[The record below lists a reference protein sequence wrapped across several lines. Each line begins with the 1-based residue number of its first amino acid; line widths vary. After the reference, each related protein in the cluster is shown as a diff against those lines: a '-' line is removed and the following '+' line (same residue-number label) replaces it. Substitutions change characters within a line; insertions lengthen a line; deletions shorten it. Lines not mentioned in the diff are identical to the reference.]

1 VLAFTAAITVFT
13 ALAFGLAPAWF
24 AARTDLNSI
33 LKQGS
38 RGSTAGHYAL
48 RRILVAS
55 ELALATVLLIAAGL
69 LFEALLRLE
78 SVPVGFD
85 SSHLLTFQLS
95 PPGARYPNQTQAWA
109 FYQRLIGALE
119 AQPGILSAAVSSCVP
134 FGGGAQTRTPMA
146 PVGPSLLAPDQS
158 LPIDWRAVSPDFL
171 TTMKIPLRSG
181 RFFSSQDTERALA
194 VTVLSQQTAT
204 AFWGTENPL
213 GRKIRIVGS
222 GKELTVIGVVGDVLN
237 TSLNQERIPAL
248 YYSAAQRLWP
258 SMDVAVRTQGKPEN
272 AIQNARRVLRELD
285 PEMPLATVKTVDQW
299 IAESAAQPRLNA
311 GMVGLFAASA
321 LLIGVIGIYG
331 VLSFS
336 ASQRTREIGVRLA
349 LGAQRANVMRLIFAE
364 GMLVAVAGIGI
375 GVAAAA
381 TLVRVLSS
389 LLFGVNAYDRAAFV
403 LAPLVLAVAVALA
416 CYVPAQRASRVNPS
430 GALGE

>member
-1 VLAFTAAITVFT
+1 
-13 ALAFGLAPAWF
+13 
-24 AARTDLNSI
+24 
-33 LKQGS
+33 
-38 RGSTAGHYAL
+38 
-48 RRILVAS
+48 
-55 ELALATVLLIAAGL
+55 
-69 LFEALLRLE
+69 
-78 SVPVGFD
+78 
-85 SSHLLTFQLS
+85 
-95 PPGARYPNQTQAWA
+95 
-109 FYQRLIGALE
+109 
-119 AQPGILSAAVSSCVP
+119 
-134 FGGGAQTRTPMA
+134 MA